1 MNSNVDVKVVLFGLL
16 LQAQDE
22 RRLGDGLAQVV
33 RFIGRTANVV
43 GGFRKEK
50 SLWLSTL
57 GQPLFIVSIDQEDR
71 PLHQRRRP
79 S

>member
-1 MNSNVDVKVVLFGLL
+1 MNSNVNVKVVLFGLL

-50 SLWLSTL
+50 SL
-57 GQPLFIVSIDQEDR
+57 
-71 PLHQRRRP
+71 
-79 S
+79 